1 MLVVSEEKGI
11 ISFAYDGVLRRY
23 IDAKALKEILSELYL
38 PETEEKG
45 SKKLTGSK
53 FKRKVGDDN

>member
-45 SKKLTGSK
+45 K
-53 FKRKVGDDN
+53 